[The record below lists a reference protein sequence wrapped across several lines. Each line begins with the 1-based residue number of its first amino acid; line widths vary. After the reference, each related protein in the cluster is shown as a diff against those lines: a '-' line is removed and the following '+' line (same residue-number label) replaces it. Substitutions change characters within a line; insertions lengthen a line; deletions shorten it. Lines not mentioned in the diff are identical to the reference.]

1 MRVAAILGLGSSAR
15 HLQPFARCSDA
26 VWHLGVPAN
35 AHEAD
40 AILVFGGDGTVHRHL
55 PQLVR
60 LRLPVLVVPHG
71 SGNDFARALRLRNVD
86 DALSA
91 WRQFVSGRGS
101 VRQVDL
107 GVIVP
112 VVSPDA
118 GGATA
123 PHGPVAGRY
132 FGCVGGVG
140 LDVEVARRANRLP
153 RALRRRGGYLFSLL
167 PALSSFH
174 PVGVR
179 VQASLGEA
187 CLSTRYAG
195 SAMLVAFANTP
206 TYGGGIRIAPDARL
220 DDGRLEVCVV
230 ESMAKARL
238 LRLFPSVFSGRH
250 LTLPEVRYFQAER
263 LRIETEE
270 PSEVYADGEY
280 VCSTPVE
287 VRVEA
292 GALQVIVP

>member
-1 MRVAAILGLGSSAR
+1 
-15 HLQPFARCSDA
+15 
-26 VWHLGVPAN
+26 
-35 AHEAD
+35 
-40 AILVFGGDGTVHRHL
+40 
-55 PQLVR
+55 
-60 LRLPVLVVPHG
+60 VVPHG
-71 SGNDFARALRLRNVD
+71 SGNDFARALHLRSVD

-91 WRQFVSGRGS
+91 WRKFVSGRGS
-101 VRQVDL
+101 VRHVDL

-112 VVSPDA
+112 VVSPEA
-118 GGATA
+118 GGAPA
-123 PHGPVAGRY
+123 PHGPESGRY

-140 LDVEVARRANRLP
+140 VDVEVARRANRLP
-153 RALRRRGGYLFSLL
+153 RAVRRRGGYLLSLL
-167 PALSSFH
+167 PALFGFH
-174 PVGVR
+174 PVGVK

-187 CLSTRYAG
+187 PLSTRYAG
-195 SAMLVAFANTP
+195 PAMLAAFANTP

-230 ESMAKARL
+230 ESMAKVRL

-250 LTLPEVRYFQAER
+250 LTLPEVRYFQAEQ